1 MIKFIRSL
9 LGLGMSKKDKKRFLK
24 TLTVEEWFMDKLEVA
39 REAVIIYF
47 EENISAT
54 RAIEKVK
61 EKYLDTDQSIQGTTL
76 KKNYFENIITQEAR

>member
-47 EENISAT
+47 EENISVT

-61 EKYLDTDQSIQGTTL
+61 EKYLDTDQSIQGTNNETIN
-76 KKNYFENIITQEAR
+76 KSISHNRRI

>member
-1 MIKFIRSL
+1 
-9 LGLGMSKKDKKRFLK
+9 
-24 TLTVEEWFMDKLEVA
+24 MDKLEFA

-61 EKYLDTDQSIQGTTL
+61 EKYLDTDQSIQGTNINETIF
-76 KKNYFENIITQEAR
+76 NNIIPLQGNLNNT

>member
-1 MIKFIRSL
+1 
-9 LGLGMSKKDKKRFLK
+9 
-24 TLTVEEWFMDKLEVA
+24 MDKLEVA

-61 EKYLDTDQSIQGTTL
+61 EKYLYTDQSIQGT
-76 KKNYFENIITQEAR
+76 NNEIINKSISYNRRIQKRI

>member
-1 MIKFIRSL
+1 
-9 LGLGMSKKDKKRFLK
+9 
-24 TLTVEEWFMDKLEVA
+24 MDKLEVA

-61 EKYLDTDQSIQGTTL
+61 EKYLDTDQSIQGTNINETIF
-76 KKNYFENIITQEAR
+76 NNIIPLQGNLNNT

>member
-1 MIKFIRSL
+1 
-9 LGLGMSKKDKKRFLK
+9 
-24 TLTVEEWFMDKLEVA
+24 MDKLEVA

-61 EKYLDTDQSIQGTTL
+61 EKYLATDQSKQGTNINETIF
-76 KKNYFENIITQEAR
+76 NNIIPL

>member
-1 MIKFIRSL
+1 
-9 LGLGMSKKDKKRFLK
+9 
-24 TLTVEEWFMDKLEVA
+24 MDKLEVA

-61 EKYLDTDQSIQGTTL
+61 EKYLDTDQSIQGTNNETIN
-76 KKNYFENIITQEAR
+76 KSISQNRRI

>member
-1 MIKFIRSL
+1 
-9 LGLGMSKKDKKRFLK
+9 
-24 TLTVEEWFMDKLEVA
+24 MDKLEVA

-61 EKYLDTDQSIQGTTL
+61 EKYLATDQSKQGTNNETIF
-76 KKNYFENIITQEAR
+76 NNIIPLQGNLNNT

>member
-1 MIKFIRSL
+1 
-9 LGLGMSKKDKKRFLK
+9 
-24 TLTVEEWFMDKLEVA
+24 MDKLEVA

-61 EKYLDTDQSIQGTTL
+61 EKYLATDQSKQGTNINETIF
-76 KKNYFENIITQEAR
+76 NNIIPLQDNLNNK

>member
-1 MIKFIRSL
+1 
-9 LGLGMSKKDKKRFLK
+9 
-24 TLTVEEWFMDKLEVA
+24 MDKLEVA

-61 EKYLDTDQSIQGTTL
+61 EKYLATDQSKQGTNINETIF
-76 KKNYFENIITQEAR
+76 NNIIPLQGNLNNT